1 MNGDDDFAPPA
12 CNEEIVV
19 LGRTTPQIVLH
30 RLEAAR
36 RAKGVPRR
44 ELARRLGIT
53 VQERRAT
60 EESAD
65 LSISTLCHWASEL
78 HVPISELVVET
89 DDCLTPTHLA
99 GSQAARLMKLAAK
112 LRDRS
117 RRRSIQRLAQTFVEQ
132 LTEILPSLEQLAK
145 RNHGIPRRSDRQP
158 PARIPR
164 GLGEEIFTRH
174 HEPHNR

>member
-1 MNGDDDFAPPA
+1 
-12 CNEEIVV
+12 
-19 LGRTTPQIVLH
+19 
-30 RLEAAR
+30 
-36 RAKGVPRR
+36 
-44 ELARRLGIT
+44 
-53 VQERRAT
+53 
-60 EESAD
+60 
-65 LSISTLCHWASEL
+65 
-78 HVPISELVVET
+78 
-89 DDCLTPTHLA
+89 
-99 GSQAARLMKLAAK
+99 MKLAAK